1 MMISKVSYLTIKNSM
16 KKIHRFFK
24 NLNIQYKFILKA
36 AKELKKRKKNHILK
50 NNLIVFDFYG
60 LLYII

>member
-1 MMISKVSYLTIKNSM
+1 M

-50 NNLIVFDFYG
+50 NNLIIFDFYG
-60 LLYII
+60 LYILFKTIS